1 MQTKEDTSRQEGVDE
16 MAWEGY
22 LFKALKTN
30 QIFPQG
36 VIAFESWSSTPNQRE
51 ELKAW
56 REDNSRTLHRI
67 TAEGR
72 KSVFSFKTRKGIHLQ
87 DKIDILAF
95 FDNNEELADKGERK
109 IHLRFWNDEDNDYAE
124 GWFYRP
130 NMPFKIMQ
138 ISDTDIQYGELE
150 FEFIQY

>member
-30 QIFPQG
+30 QIFPHEY
-36 VIAFESWSSTPNQRE
+36 ISFDSWSSTPNQRE

-56 REDNSRTLHRI
+56 REDNTRTLHRV
-67 TAEGR
+67 TAQGK
-72 KSVFSFKTRKGIHLQ
+72 KSIFSFKTRKYLHLV
-87 DKIDILAF
+87 DKIAIINF
-95 FDNNEELADKGERK
+95 FNTNEEPGDKEERK
-109 IHLRFWNDEDNDYAE
+109 IHLRFWNEELNDYAE

-130 NMPFKIMQ
+130 NMPFKIIQ
-138 ISDTDIQYGELE
+138 VSDTDIQYNELELE
-150 FEFIQY
+150 FIEY

>member
-30 QIFPQG
+30 QIFPHEY
-36 VIAFESWSSTPNQRE
+36 ISFDSWSSTPNQRE

-56 REDNSRTLHRI
+56 REDNTRTLHRV
-67 TAEGR
+67 TAQGK
-72 KSVFSFKTRKGIHLQ
+72 KSIFSFKTRKYLHLV
-87 DKIDILAF
+87 DKIAIINF
-95 FDNNEELADKGERK
+95 FNTNEEPGDKDERK
-109 IHLRFWNDEDNDYAE
+109 IHLRFWNDELNDYAE

-130 NMPFKIMQ
+130 NMPFKIIQ
-138 ISDTDIQYGELE
+138 VSDTDIQYNELELE
-150 FEFIQY
+150 FIEY

>member
-1 MQTKEDTSRQEGVDE
+1 MQTKEDTSRQEGVDK

-30 QIFPQG
+30 EVFPETLINYG
-36 VIAFESWSSTPNQRE
+36 SWSGTPNQRE

-56 REDNSRTLHRI
+56 REDNSRDLHRI
-67 TAEGR
+67 TAQGR
-72 KSVFSFKTRKGIHLQ
+72 KSIFSFKTRKYLHLA
-87 DKIDILAF
+87 DKLAIISF
-95 FDNNEELADKGERK
+95 FDRNEEPGDKGERK
-109 IHLRFWNDEDNDYAE
+109 IHLRFWNDETNDYGE

-130 NMPFKIMQ
+130 NMPFKIVW
-138 ISDTDIQYGELE
+138 ISDTDIKYDELD